1 MDAVPGTAD
10 TPEAAAQRLRPL
22 LAPRSIAVLGA
33 SARPH
38 SIGRGILDA
47 ARRDGFAGPLYPV
60 NPNTSEI
67 DGEVCY
73 PSLAAL
79 PETVDQVIIGI
90 ANHRLEQ
97 GLEETIAHGA
107 RAATIFAS
115 CHLPDDGMPPLA
127 ERLAARAAQAGL
139 ALCGGNCMGFYNLAA
154 GIRCALFDAQEIS
167 PGGIAW
173 IAQSGS
179 AFGALAHNDR
189 RLKFS
194 LCVSSGAEHTTTVGD
209 YMLYALAMPETRV
222 IGLFLEAVRDPA
234 RFVAALAAAAERQI
248 PVVVL
253 KVGRSARSAAMALS
267 HTGALAGNDGAYRA
281 LFRRHDV
288 IQVDDL
294 DEMAATLA
302 VFERPRRAAPGALAS
317 MHDSGGERELL
328 VDLAEAEGVAFAEIS
343 AATQATLAARLDHG
357 LEPEN
362 PLDAWGSGR
371 DYEAVYADC
380 FAALLND
387 PASAAG
393 IYLTD
398 SRDGYWYAAG
408 GVRAI
413 IEAAGR
419 SAKPVAYGSNYA
431 MTLDQGLAQQLAEAG
446 IPLIKGT
453 RNALRAMKHLI
464 AYRDRL
470 PRRDDPAPAA
480 PPPAVTARWR
490 TRLASGLGEAEAL
503 GLLRDYGI
511 ATPRVEAVT
520 SRDEALASG
529 LRPPFVLKTAVPGI
543 DHKSDVGGVRLGL
556 ESVEALAEAYDEMA
570 ERLGP
575 EALVA
580 ELAPAGV
587 EIAMGALSDPA
598 FGPVVMV
605 AAGGELVE
613 ILSDTAVALAPFGPE
628 QARALLAELRIFKL
642 LQGARGRPAADLDA
656 LAETIARF
664 SVLAAELAGAYG
676 QIDVNPVIA
685 APDGAVAVDALL
697 QLSSEED

>member
-1 MDAVPGTAD
+1 MDAVSGTAD
-10 TPEAAAQRLRPL
+10 TPEATAERLRPL

-47 ARRDGFAGPLYPV
+47 ARRDGFSGPLYPV
-60 NPNTSEI
+60 NPNSAEI
-67 DGEVCY
+67 DGQVCY

-79 PETVDQVIIGI
+79 PERVDHVIIGI
-90 ANHRLEQ
+90 ANPRLEQ
-97 GLEETIAHGA
+97 GLEDTIAHGA
-107 RAATIFAS
+107 GAATIFAS
-115 CHLPDDGMPPLA
+115 CHLPDDGTPPLA

-154 GIRCALFDAQEIS
+154 GIRVALFDAEQVPS
-167 PGGIAW
+167 GGIAW

-194 LCVSSGAEHTTTVGD
+194 LCVSSGAEHTTTVAD

-222 IGLFLEAVRDPA
+222 IGLFLETVRDPA
-234 RFVAALAAAAERQI
+234 RFVAALAAAAEREI
-248 PVVVL
+248 PVAVL
-253 KVGRSARSAAMALS
+253 KVGRSARAAAMALT

-281 LFRRHDV
+281 LFRRYGV

-302 VFERPRRAAPGALAS
+302 LFEQPRRAASGALAS

-328 VDLAEAEGVAFAEIS
+328 VDMAEQEGIAFAEIS
-343 AATQATLAARLDHG
+343 DATRAKLAARLDHG
-357 LEPEN
+357 LEAEN
-362 PLDAWGSGR
+362 PLDAWGSGQ
-371 DYEAVYADC
+371 DYEAVYEDC
-380 FAALLND
+380 FAALLED
-387 PASAAG
+387 PATAAG

-408 GVRAI
+408 GVRAVI
-413 IEAAGR
+413 AAAKR

-431 MTLDQGLAQQLAEAG
+431 MTLDQRLAQELAAAG

-453 RNALRAMKHLI
+453 RNALRAIKHLI
-464 AYRDRL
+464 AYRNDL
-470 PRRDDPAPAA
+470 KHPVDP
-480 PPPAVTARWR
+480 PPPAPGGAAHRWR
-490 TRLASGLGEAEAL
+490 ERLAGGLGEAEAL
-503 GLLRDYGI
+503 ALLNDYGI
-511 ATPRVEAVT
+511 AVPRVAAIA
-520 SRDEALASG
+520 SREEALACG
-529 LRPPFVLKTAVPGI
+529 LRPPLVLKTAAPGI
-543 DHKSDVGGVRLGL
+543 AHKSDVGGVRLGL
-556 ESVEALAEAYDEMA
+556 VGAEALAAAYDEMA
-570 ERLGP
+570 GRLGP

-580 ELAPAGV
+580 EMAPAGV
-587 EIAMGALSDPA
+587 EIALGALSDPA

-613 ILSDTAVALAPFGPE
+613 ILSDSAVALAPFGPQE
-628 QARALLAELRIFKL
+628 ARALLDQLRIAKL
-642 LQGARGRPAADLDA
+642 LRGARGRPPADMDA
-656 LAETIARF
+656 LADTIARF

-676 QIDVNPVIA
+676 QIDANPVIA
-685 APDGAVAVDALL
+685 APDGALAVDALI
-697 QLSSEED
+697 QLPSQD